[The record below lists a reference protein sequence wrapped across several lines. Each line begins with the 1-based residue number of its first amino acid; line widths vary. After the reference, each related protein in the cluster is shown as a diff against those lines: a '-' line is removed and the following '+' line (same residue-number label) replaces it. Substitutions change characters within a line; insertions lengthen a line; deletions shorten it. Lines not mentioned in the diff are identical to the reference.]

1 MKNISA
7 IDQAY
12 RDRLL
17 SVAPNSTLLGE
28 TSDEQF
34 QSCVDDILE
43 FLAPKRS
50 WRHKT
55 LGRAQ

>member
-12 RDRLL
+12 RDALL

-28 TSDEQF
+28 TSDEQV
-34 QSCVDDILE
+34 SIVC
-43 FLAPKRS
+43 
-50 WRHKT
+50 
-55 LGRAQ
+55 G